1 MKAVKRLFAVGALV
15 TASVV
20 SAHAESVP
28 LGLVLS
34 GGGAKG
40 AYEVGVWQELQ
51 AAGLASNVAVIS
63 GTSVGALNA
72 ALFATRPD
80 AAEQIWRE
88 KMEDVFSINT
98 NRVGESIQK
107 TLNDASNAVEVAKTT
122 GENWRGIVSF
132 ILNASLRAADNYVKT
147 AESKD
152 MIVGYVDSTKLANAI
167 DEILPKV
174 WSSEVPVVYATA
186 VEKGGLTSKTW
197 RLNSESYDRR
207 SLMIRASAAFPRAFD
222 TVSIDG
228 KVYVDGGWEEKGGDN
243 VPIAPILDNHL
254 QVKTVIVVYLKD
266 ERHINPAQRDRVRS
280 AAEKKG
286 VRLVEIIPS
295 EDIGGSFGGW
305 EGVFDASPETARRLI
320 ELGRKD
326 ARKVLAEAGIGFGVG
341 QPADSA
347 KEDGGNV

>member
-1 MKAVKRLFAVGALV
+1 MMKAVKRLFVVGALV
-15 TASVV
+15 TASIVF
-20 SAHAESVP
+20 AHAESVP

-40 AYEVGVWQELQ
+40 SYEVGIWHELQ
-51 AAGLASNVAVIS
+51 AAGVSSNVTAIS

-88 KMEDVFSINT
+88 KMEDVFTINT

-122 GENWRGIVSF
+122 GENWRGIISF
-132 ILNASLRAADNYVKT
+132 ILNTSLRAADNYVKT

-167 DEILPKV
+167 DEILPKD

-186 VEKGGLTSKTW
+186 VEKGGLTSQTW
-197 RLNSESYDRR
+197 RLNSESPDRR

-228 KVYVDGGWEEKGGDN
+228 KVYVDGGWEGKGGDN
-243 VPIAPILDNHL
+243 VPIAPILDNHPEI
-254 QVKTVIVVYLKD
+254 KTIIVVYLKD
-266 ERHINPAQRDRVRS
+266 KNHIKPEQRSRLRE
-280 AAEKKG
+280 AAKKKS

-295 EDIGGSFGGW
+295 EDIGGW
-305 EGVFDASPETARRLI
+305 MGVFDASPETARRLI
-320 ELGRKD
+320 ALGRKD

-341 QPADSA
+341 QLADSA
-347 KEDGGNV
+347 K